1 MDWFSVYVEARASEA
16 QVTATAVDAAAD
28 VLMDLL
34 AEYDGVVSA
43 GAESW
48 NATISVPAD
57 CVSKAAAVGAA
68 LIESRATDAGLPRW
82 PAVRIEAIRQDVLDA
97 ELKRP
102 TLPDL
107 VSGPEAADILG
118 VSAQRLHE
126 LAAGNARFPA
136 PVYKLRAGKLWLR
149 SAIVAFGERWE
160 RKPGRPRKIA
170 AAG

>member
-68 LIESRATDAGLPRW
+68 LIESRATDAGLPRD
-82 PAVRIEAIRQDVLDA
+82 R
-97 ELKRP
+97 KS
-102 TLPDL
+102 T
-107 VSGPEAADILG
+107 
-118 VSAQRLHE
+118 RLT
-126 LAAGNARFPA
+126 
-136 PVYKLRAGKLWLR
+136 PVT
-149 SAIVAFGERWE
+149 
-160 RKPGRPRKIA
+160 
-170 AAG
+170 